1 MRIGFSGLA
10 LFVAGVVGLTFAQ
23 TAAISARYM
32 MYYTFRLNANAQ
44 AEAWMAY
51 VPTMPV
57 IITVVLLVAALYVI
71 LARNF
76 SPQDKNWAY
85 GTLGTLVGF
94 WLK

>member
-10 LFVAGVVGLTFAQ
+10 LFVAGVVALTFAQ
-23 TAAISARYM
+23 AAAITARYM
-32 MYYTFRLNANAQ
+32 LYYTFRLHTN
-44 AEAWMAY
+44 AEAETWMAY

-57 IITVVLLVAALYVI
+57 IITAVLLAAALYVI
-71 LARNF
+71 LARKF
-76 SPQDKNWAY
+76 SAQDKNWAY

>member
-10 LFVAGVVGLTFAQ
+10 LFVTGVVALTFAQ
-23 TAAISARYM
+23 TAAIAARYM
-32 MYYTFRLNANAQ
+32 LYYTLRLHANAQ
-44 AEAWMAY
+44 AETWMAY

-57 IITVVLLVAALYVI
+57 IITIVLLAAALYVI

-76 SPQDKNWAY
+76 SAQDKNWAF